1 MNMISKFIRQWKA
14 FRLSLRLLKLI
25 DPKKLED
32 LNVILEEIYPGIRAE
47 IQALVESSDIHAMS
61 KTLHYIN
68 THGGVQKMAD
78 YYNNADKN
86 GKDTMLSAFNKVF
99 KPGARFEDAVMTLDS
114 IAKQKDLG
122 IYTQLIGD
130 VKDSIVVTS
139 IKQSYRTVDDWRT
152 FVRWQHEANKDVLL
166 GVLDEIEEKEAKVE
180 NKNTEEKVTN
190 EKENN
195 SEQPNNQSSE
205 GVEYTFPMELLG
217 KLYKYDNVVFK
228 HIKSEFNFA
237 CIIMRKPHEE
247 RLAECSGKRVL
258 TYHILWR
265 LRNLLPEEKQ
275 DAWIK
280 DIADEC
286 GYDVITISKK
296 YKDDTNMKDD
306 NKRLLKRLSALFD
319 SYDTQK

>member
-78 YYNNADKN
+78 YYNNTDKR
-86 GKDTMLSAFNKVF
+86 GKDTMLSSFNKVF

-139 IKQSYRTVDDWRT
+139 IKQSYRTIDNWRA
-152 FVRWQHEANKDVLL
+152 FVRRQHEANKDVLL
-166 GVLDEIEEKEAKVE
+166 GVLDEIEEKEAKAE
-180 NKNTEEKVTN
+180 NTNAEEKNTTRTDN
-190 EKENN
+190 
-195 SEQPNNQSSE
+195 QPDE

-217 KLYKYDNVVFK
+217 KLYEYDNIVFK
-228 HIKSEFNFA
+228 HISSEFEFA
-237 CIIMRKPHEE
+237 SIVLRKPHAQI
-247 RLAECSGKRVL
+247 LVECNGNKVL
-258 TYHILWR
+258 VYQILWR
-265 LRNLLPEEKQ
+265 LRKLLPEKDQ
-275 DAWIK
+275 DTWIN
-280 DIADEC
+280 DIALEC

-296 YKDDTNMKDD
+296 YKDDSNMKDEKKD
-306 NKRLLKRLSALFD
+306 ILKELGSLFD
-319 SYDTQK
+319 KYDTQM

>member
-228 HIKSEFNFA
+228 HIKSEFNFT

-247 RLAECSGKRVL
+247 RLSECSGKKVHA
-258 TYHILWR
+258 YHILWR
-265 LRNLLPEEKQ
+265 LRNLLPDEKQ
-275 DAWIK
+275 DTWIN
-280 DIADEC
+280 DIAPEC
-286 GYDVITISKK
+286 GFDVSTISKK
-296 YKDDTNMKDD
+296 YKDDTNMRSN
-306 NKRLLKRLSALFD
+306 NKELLKELSSLFD
-319 SYDTQK
+319 KYDTQM

>member
-1 MNMISKFIRQWKA
+1 MFSIRKFIRKWKA

-25 DPKKLED
+25 DPKRLED
-32 LNVILEEIYPGIRAE
+32 INIILEDIYPGIRAE
-47 IQALVESSDIHAMS
+47 IQTLVESHDIHAMS
-61 KTLHYIN
+61 KILQYIN
-68 THGGVQKMAD
+68 AHGGAQNMAD
-78 YYNNADKN
+78 YYNSADKN
-86 GKDTMLSAFNKVF
+86 GKEAMLSAFNKVF
-99 KPGARFEDAVMTLDS
+99 KPGARFEDAVLTLDS
-114 IAKQKDLG
+114 IAKQKGLG
-122 IYTQLIGD
+122 IYTQLMGD
-130 VKDSIVVTS
+130 VKDSIVITS
-139 IKQSYRTVDDWRT
+139 IKQGYRTDDEWRK
-152 FVRWQHEANKDVLL
+152 FVRRQHEANKDVLL
-166 GVLDEIEEKEAKVE
+166 GVLDEIHENEVNIENTNAEKEITNEEEK
-180 NKNTEEKVTN
+180 NPT
-190 EKENN
+190 
-195 SEQPNNQSSE
+195 QPNGQPAE
-205 GVEYTFPMELLG
+205 VVEYAFPIELLG
-217 KLYKYDNVVFK
+217 KLYEYDNVVFK

-237 CIIMRKPHEE
+237 SIIMRKPHEE

>member
-99 KPGARFEDAVMTLDS
+99 KPGARFEDAVLTLDS
-114 IAKQKDLG
+114 IAKQEGLG

-130 VKDSIVVTS
+130 VKDSIVLTS
-139 IKQSYRTVDDWRT
+139 IKQSYRTVEDWRT
-152 FVRWQHEANKDVLL
+152 FVRRQHEANKDVLL
-166 GVLDEIEEKEAKVE
+166 GVLDEIQENEAKAENTNAEEK
-180 NKNTEEKVTN
+180 NTTRTDN
-190 EKENN
+190 
-195 SEQPNNQSSE
+195 QPDE

-217 KLYKYDNVVFK
+217 KLYEYDNIVFK
-228 HIKSEFNFA
+228 HISSEFEFA
-237 CIIMRKPHEE
+237 SIVLRKPHAQI
-247 RLAECSGKRVL
+247 LTECNGNKVL
-258 TYHILWR
+258 VYQILWR
-265 LRNLLPEEKQ
+265 LRKLLPEKDQ
-275 DAWIK
+275 DTWIN
-280 DIADEC
+280 DIALEC

-296 YKDDTNMKDD
+296 YKDDSNMQDKKKDI
-306 NKRLLKRLSALFD
+306 LKELSSLFD
-319 SYDTQK
+319 RYDTKK

>member
-32 LNVILEEIYPGIRAE
+32 INIILEEIYPGIRAE

-122 IYTQLIGD
+122 IYSQLIGD

-139 IKQSYRTVDDWRT
+139 IKQSYRTIDNWRA
-152 FVRWQHEANKDVLL
+152 FVRRQHEANKDVLL
-166 GVLDEIEEKEAKVE
+166 GVLDEIQENEAKAKNTNAEEK
-180 NKNTEEKVTN
+180 NTTRTDN
-190 EKENN
+190 
-195 SEQPNNQSSE
+195 QPDE
-205 GVEYTFPMELLG
+205 GVEYTFPIELLG
-217 KLYKYDNVVFK
+217 KLYEYDNIVFK
-228 HIKSEFNFA
+228 HISSEFEFA
-237 CIIMRKPHEE
+237 SIVLRKPHAQI
-247 RLAECSGKRVL
+247 LVECNGNKVL
-258 TYHILWR
+258 VYQILWR
-265 LRNLLPEEKQ
+265 LR
-275 DAWIK
+275 
-280 DIADEC
+280 
-286 GYDVITISKK
+286 
-296 YKDDTNMKDD
+296 MK
-306 NKRLLKRLSALFD
+306 
-319 SYDTQK
+319 

>member
-32 LNVILEEIYPGIRAE
+32 INIILEEIYPGIRAE
-47 IQALVESSDIHAMS
+47 IQALVEGSDIHAMS

-99 KPGARFEDAVMTLDS
+99 KPGARFEDAVLTLDS

-130 VKDSIVVTS
+130 IKDSIVVTS
-139 IKQSYRTVDDWRT
+139 IKQSYRTVDNWRA
-152 FVRWQHEANKDVLL
+152 FVRRQHEANKDVLL
-166 GVLDEIEEKEAKVE
+166 GVLDEIQENEAKAKNTNAEEK
-180 NKNTEEKVTN
+180 NTTRTD
-190 EKENN
+190 
-195 SEQPNNQSSE
+195 NQLDE
-205 GVEYTFPMELLG
+205 GVEYTFPIELLG
-217 KLYKYDNVVFK
+217 KLYEYDNTVFK
-228 HIKSEFNFA
+228 HISSEFEFA
-237 CIIMRKPHEE
+237 SIVLRKPHDQI
-247 RLAECSGKRVL
+247 LTECNGNKVL
-258 TYHILWR
+258 VYQILWR
-265 LRNLLPEEKQ
+265 LRKMLPEKDQ
-275 DAWIK
+275 DTWIN
-280 DIADEC
+280 DIALEC

-296 YKDDTNMKDD
+296 YKDDSNMQDKKKDI
-306 NKRLLKRLSALFD
+306 LKELSSLFD
-319 SYDTQK
+319 RYDTKK